1 MVHCTDP
8 GGFLAAGDCG
18 VQEGQRVVKG
28 KKHMRIL
35 VLLGGDSTE
44 REVSQVSGRAI
55 AAALRRVG
63 HEVRAIDTAG
73 GRVVEIEGTASI
85 GQAPPPD
92 ALVPVND
99 KLHTVERIGRNDFGE
114 VDVVFVAL
122 HGTGGED
129 GTVQAL
135 LEMIGVPYTGSG
147 VMSSSVA
154 MDKEISK
161 RLFRELG
168 VPTPPGFVAPAHED
182 LPSLQERIDANCGW
196 PMVVKPNSQG
206 SSVGVHILPDADGLA
221 AAVRDA
227 GQYDDR
233 LVFETFIPGR
243 ELTVAVLDG
252 RALPVVEIA
261 PKQGFYDYRS
271 KYTPGNTEYHVPADI
286 PPEVATAMQHH
297 AEVAFAGLRCRD
309 FARVDFRLSP
319 ENAIYCLEVNTIPG
333 MTPTSLVP
341 KAAAAAGIDF
351 DTLVDRIVRLAAAR
365 GAVRSSG

>member
-1 MVHCTDP
+1 
-8 GGFLAAGDCG
+8 
-18 VQEGQRVVKG
+18 
-28 KKHMRIL
+28 MRIL
-35 VLLGGDSTE
+35 VLLGGDSAE

-55 AAALRRVG
+55 ATALRRVG
-63 HEVRAIDTAG
+63 HEVQAVDTAG
-73 GRVVEIEGTASI
+73 GRLVEIEGTTAI

-92 ALVPVND
+92 ALAPVND
-99 KLHTVERIGRNDFGE
+99 RLHTVERIGRNDFGD
-114 VDVVFVAL
+114 VDVVFIAL

-147 VMSSSVA
+147 VMASSVA

-161 RLFRELG
+161 RLFRDLG
-168 VPTPPGFVAPAHED
+168 VPTPAGFVVPSNAD
-182 LPSLQERIDANCGW
+182 LPTLQERIDAECGW
-196 PMVVKPNSQG
+196 PVVVKPNSQG
-206 SSVGVHILPDADGLA
+206 SSVGVHIVSQVGDLA
-221 AAVRDA
+221 AAIQDA
-227 GQYDDR
+227 AQYDER
-233 LVFETFIPGR
+233 LVFESFIAGR
-243 ELTVAVLDG
+243 ELTVAVLEG

-286 PPEVATAMQHH
+286 PAEVATALQHH

-319 ENAIYCLEVNTIPG
+319 DNEVYCLEVNTIPG

-351 DTLVDRIVRLAAAR
+351 DTLVDRIVRQAAAR
-365 GAVRSSG
+365 SAVRSSG

>member
-1 MVHCTDP
+1 M
-8 GGFLAAGDCG
+8 
-18 VQEGQRVVKG
+18 VKG
-28 KKHMRIL
+28 KKHMKII
-35 VLLGGDSTE
+35 VLLGGDSAE
-44 REVSQVSGRAI
+44 REVSQVSGRAV
-55 AAALRRVG
+55 AAALLRAG
-63 HEVRAIDTAG
+63 HEVQAVDTAG
-73 GRVVEIEGTASI
+73 GRVVEVEGTPSI

-92 ALVPVND
+92 ALAPVND
-99 KLHTVERIGRNDFGE
+99 KIHTVQRIGKQDFGE

-147 VMSSSVA
+147 VMASSVA

-161 RLFRELG
+161 RLFRDLG
-168 VPTPPGFVAPAHED
+168 VPTPPGFVAAATES
-182 LPSLQERIDANCGW
+182 LPSLQGQVEAICGW
-196 PMVVKPNSQG
+196 PAVVKPNAQG
-206 SSVGVHILPDADGLA
+206 SSVGVHIVEDAGGLV

-227 GQYDDR
+227 AQYDDR

-243 ELTVAVLDG
+243 ELTVAVVKG

-261 PKQGFYDYRS
+261 PKLGFYDYRS
-271 KYTPGNTEYHVPADI
+271 KYTPGNTEYHVPADV
-286 PPEVATAMQHH
+286 PAAVATAMQHH
-297 AEVAFAGLRCRD
+297 AEVAFTGLRCRD

-319 ENAIYCLEVNTIPG
+319 DNKAYCLEVNTIPG

-341 KAAAAAGIDF
+341 KAAAAEGVDF
-351 DTLVDRIVRLAAAR
+351 DTLVDRIVRLAVAR